1 MSQDLSVKKLILI
14 TYNLGPHSSQN
25 IANFILPH
33 KLTLMKLPSTCLA
46 GYPLKGVL
54 WAVFILLSV
63 SLDAQRLYQISG
75 VEVDRGGNALINAWT
90 GGFNNPVISPI
101 DLDQDGLMDLFIYD
115 KAGFKA
121 QAFINNG
128 AVGSPS
134 YRYAPEYDVTFPK
147 GLTDW
152 AVIRDY
158 NKDGV
163 PDIFALTGN
172 ISVAV
177 YRGSRIA
184 GGGLT
189 FTKIKDPLSFTYGAA
204 GVAAV
209 YAFTD
214 NMPVFADV
222 DFDGDMDIMGP
233 EITGTR
239 ITYYKNLSVESGF
252 GVDSLI
258 YVSADD
264 CWGNIFLNSGCGV
277 SYFSCK
283 TGSAIPASGDGRAQR
298 DGGGAM
304 YGFDY
309 EGDHDMDLLL
319 ADLSCNTIKFL
330 RNDGDS
336 SAPVIGYT
344 DTLFPS
350 YDRSVKLNTFPAA
363 YGADADNDGYQDLMI
378 APFSTNTFYVMKSE
392 DVKCIQY
399 YHNTGATSPLNRFHY
414 ITDTLLTSTTVDVG
428 TESHAVF
435 FDYNGDGL
443 MDMVVGNFG
452 RFRSNP
458 SLTLYT
464 NTGTSTAP
472 RFNEAVTNWSG
483 ISSFNLTGVYP
494 AFGDLDGDG
503 NADMVIGD
511 QVGHIYYFRNTG
523 TDTATY
529 PSMTQPN
536 WFGISAGSGAAPF
549 IYDLNG
555 DSLNDLIIGTINGN
569 IKYYWNFGTASMP
582 LFSPDSVNT
591 FLGRATVSS
600 MPPLSLEYRSPV
612 IHKEGNQTFLYSG
625 SREGRVEKYLVDK
638 DSLRNGSFTRI
649 SRDVIGISP
658 GLHSTV
664 SIADINGDG
673 YNDYLTGNVRGGLML
688 FSDVYWGNGVTLPT
702 SMVEIA
708 DPNSKV
714 QVYPVPARDVVLCRS
729 ISGDDKLMSA
739 HVYDLLGKSVSV
751 SVSEDAE
758 GLAISVA
765 ALPTGIYILQVAD
778 EKGAIYQRRISVMR

>member
-1 MSQDLSVKKLILI
+1 
-14 TYNLGPHSSQN
+14 
-25 IANFILPH
+25 
-33 KLTLMKLPSTCLA
+33 MKPSSTCFVADLFKGILWLA
-46 GYPLKGVL
+46 
-54 WAVFILLSV
+54 FISLAV
-63 SLDAQRLYQISG
+63 SLDAQHLYQISG
-75 VEVDRGGNALINAWT
+75 VEVDRGGNALMNAWT

-101 DLDQDGLMDLFIYD
+101 DLNQDGLMDLFLYD

-121 QAFINNG
+121 QAFINSG
-128 AVGSPS
+128 QAGGPS

-172 ISVAV
+172 IAVAV
-177 YRGSRIA
+177 YQGRRIP

-189 FTKIKDPLSFTYGAA
+189 FIKIKDRLNFPYGMT
-204 GVAAV
+204 GISDV
-209 YAFTD
+209 YAFVD
-214 NMPVFADV
+214 NMPVFEDV
-222 DFDGDMDIMGP
+222 DFDGDMDILGP
-233 EITGTR
+233 DITGTR
-239 ITYYKNLSVESGF
+239 VSFYRNRSVELGF

-258 YVSADD
+258 YADADD
-264 CWGNIFLNSGCGV
+264 CWGNIYLNSGCGV

-283 TGSAIPASGDGRAQR
+283 TGAAAPASNSDRAQR

-309 EGDHDMDLLL
+309 QGDHDMDILL
-319 ADLSCNTIKFL
+319 ADLSCSTIKFL
-330 RNDGDS
+330 QNDGDS
-336 SAPVIGYT
+336 SAAVIGYT

-350 YDRSVKLNTFPAA
+350 YDRSVKMNTFPAA
-363 YGADADNDGYQDLMI
+363 YGADADNDGYQDLLI
-378 APFSTNTFYVMKSE
+378 TPFSTNTFYIMKSE

-399 YHNTGATSPLNRFHY
+399 YQNTGAGAPLNRFHY
-414 ITDTLLTSTTVDVG
+414 ITDTFLTSTTVDVG

-443 MDMVVGNFG
+443 MDIVVGNFG
-452 RFRSNP
+452 RFRANP

-464 NTGTSTAP
+464 NTGTSVMP
-472 RFNEAVTNWSG
+472 RFKEAVTNWSG

-503 NADMVIGD
+503 HADMVIGD
-511 QVGHIYYFRNTG
+511 QAGHIHYFRNTG

-529 PSMTQPN
+529 PSMTQPD

-569 IKYYWNFGTASMP
+569 IKYYWNFGTASTP

-591 FLGRATVSS
+591 FLGHASVSS
-600 MPPLSLEYRSPV
+600 TPPLTLEYRSPF
-612 IHKEGNQTFLYSG
+612 IHKEGTETFLYAG
-625 SREGRVEKYLVDK
+625 SREGRIEKYLVNM
-638 DSLRNGSFTRI
+638 DSLRSGNFTRI

-673 YNDYLTGNVRGGLML
+673 YNDYLLGNVRGGLML
-688 FSDVYWGNGVTLPT
+688 FSDVYWGNGTTLPT
-702 SMVEIA
+702 SVNEIST
-708 DPNSKV
+708 PHGLI

-729 ISGDDKLMSA
+729 VSNDDKLISA
-739 HVYDLLGKSVSV
+739 HVYGLWGQSVAVSV
-751 SVSEDAE
+751 AEDAE
-758 GLAISVA
+758 GLSISVST
-765 ALPTGIYILQVAD
+765 LPSGIYILQITD
-778 EKGAIYQRRISVMR
+778 DKGKIYQEKISVMR